1 MDDSPEIRGATRSLA
16 AAAMCEDCEQTYA
29 VDGTGVPKTKTA
41 FTCDDCGGAVEV
53 FTRG

>member
-1 MDDSPEIRGATRSLA
+1 MADPERG
-16 AAAMCEDCEQTYA
+16 AMCEDCEQTYA
-29 VDGTGVPKTKTA
+29 VDGTGVPKTKEA